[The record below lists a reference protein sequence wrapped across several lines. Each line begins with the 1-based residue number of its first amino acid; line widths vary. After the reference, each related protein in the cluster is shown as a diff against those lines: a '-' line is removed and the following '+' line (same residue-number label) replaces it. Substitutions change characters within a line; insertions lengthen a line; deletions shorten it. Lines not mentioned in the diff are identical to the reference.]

1 MQRKMIEKEMG
12 SIFKPLL
19 LTVVVGNEALIKSD
33 VSEEKRHQKVI
44 A

>member
-1 MQRKMIEKEMG
+1 MIEKEMG

-19 LTVVVGNEALIKSD
+19 LTVVVGNEALIKS
-33 VSEEKRHQKVI
+33 EEKRHQKVI